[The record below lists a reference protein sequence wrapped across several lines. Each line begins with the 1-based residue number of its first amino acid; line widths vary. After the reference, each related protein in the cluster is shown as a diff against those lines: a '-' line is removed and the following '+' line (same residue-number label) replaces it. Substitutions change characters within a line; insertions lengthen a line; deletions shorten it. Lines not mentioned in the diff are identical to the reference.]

1 MSDAENIDKGRFARL
16 YEDVYTGAS
25 EWRTLGAIDK
35 AKNIVALCSALP
47 HDRIVEVGAGDGAIL
62 QRLSELGFGA
72 ELTALELSHSAVETI
87 RRRKIP
93 TVVDTVEYDGSH
105 FPFPPSSFDLAIMS
119 HVLEHVEEPRLLL
132 YEAARVAQFVFVEV
146 PAEDTFRLEWDHHDE
161 ERMGHI
167 NLYSPT
173 TIRRL
178 CQTCGFEVIAQRL
191 SNTSKAVYR
200 ALQKEPLATIKYVVK
215 ETALR
220 LMPGVA
226 SHIWTYNA
234 SLAIRKELAGGAPD
248 T

>member
-1 MSDAENIDKGRFARL
+1 MSDARQEDKGRFAAL

-25 EWRTLGAIDK
+25 EWRRLGALDK

-62 QRLSELGFGA
+62 KRLSELGFGT

-93 TVVDTVEYDGSH
+93 TVVDAVEYDGSH
-105 FPFPPSSFDLAIMS
+105 FPFPSSRFDLAIIS
-119 HVLEHVEEPRLLL
+119 HVLEHAEEPRRLL
-132 YEAARVAQFVFVEV
+132 YEAARVAQFIFVEV
-146 PAEDTFRLEWDHHDE
+146 PAEDTLGLEWDHHDE

-167 NLYSPT
+167 NFYSPT

-178 CQTCGFEVIAQRL
+178 CQTCGLEVIDQRL
-191 SNTSKAVYR
+191 TNPSRAVYQ
-200 ALQKEPLATIKYVVK
+200 ALQEEPLATVKYVIK
-215 ETALR
+215 ETGMR
-220 LMPGVA
+220 LMPGIAARV
-226 SHIWTYNA
+226 WTYNA
-234 SLAIRKELAGGAPD
+234 PLVMRKGLVNCAPD

>member
-1 MSDAENIDKGRFARL
+1 MPRGQDMSDAENIDKGRFARL

-62 QRLSELGFGA
+62 QRLSELGFGT

-93 TVVDTVEYDGSH
+93 AVVDTVEYDGSH

-132 YEAARVAQFVFVEV
+132 YEVARFPPFVFV
-146 PAEDTFRLEWDHHDE
+146 
-161 ERMGHI
+161 
-167 NLYSPT
+167 
-173 TIRRL
+173 
-178 CQTCGFEVIAQRL
+178 
-191 SNTSKAVYR
+191 
-200 ALQKEPLATIKYVVK
+200 
-215 ETALR
+215 
-220 LMPGVA
+220 
-226 SHIWTYNA
+226 
-234 SLAIRKELAGGAPD
+234 SL
-248 T
+248 